1 MYPVVDIATVELNTD
16 LTVQPTYYFDC
27 TTNLT
32 DGSGLTWS
40 RVSGTQR
47 FPTSVTK
54 SSTLRLD
61 ATGISQSDLGVY
73 ICSDT
78 LSSDTVTLNITDCE
92 LAMSIHFQYF
102 YNLNDVC

>member
-1 MYPVVDIATVELNTD
+1 M
-16 LTVQPTYYFDC
+16 
-27 TTNLT
+27 
-32 DGSGLTWS
+32 TWS
-40 RVSGTQR
+40 SVSGTQR

-78 LSSDTVTLNITDCE
+78 FSLDTVTLNITDCE
-92 LAMSIHFQYF
+92 LCPFSFNVCIKI
-102 YNLNDVC
+102 NDVC